1 MIIKQEARIM
11 NRLILA
17 TLILISMAVSLPGCT
32 GQQAK
37 PAAPPAVAPNA
48 PQNPT
53 PAVQPSQ
60 SSSNQDLVLEIDEPD
75 DESVVKVSTI
85 SLSGTA
91 SPDAEVTVNGIS
103 VNVDKGNFTTMIEL
117 EEGPNSIEILASDAK
132 GHKNSQVLTV
142 IYIP

>member
-1 MIIKQEARIM
+1 M
-11 NRLILA
+11 NRLVLA
-17 TLILISMAVSLPGCT
+17 TLILTLIVVPLPGCT

-48 PQNPT
+48 PQSSA

-60 SSSNQDLVLEIDEPD
+60 PSPNQDLVLEIDEPD
-75 DESVVKVSTI
+75 DESVFKVSTI

-91 SPDAEVTVNGIS
+91 SPDAEITVNGIS
-103 VNVDKGNFTTMIEL
+103 VNVEKGNFTTMIEL

>member
-1 MIIKQEARIM
+1 M
-11 NRLILA
+11 NRLVLVA
-17 TLILISMAVSLPGCT
+17 LILILMTVSLPGCA

-37 PAAPPAVAPNA
+37 PAAPPAVS
-48 PQNPT
+48 PQSPQSST

-60 SSSNQDLVLEIDEPD
+60 PSSNQDLVLEIDEPD
-75 DESVVKVSTI
+75 DESVVRLSTI

-103 VNVDKGNFTTMIEL
+103 VSVEKGNFTTLIEL
-117 EEGPNSIEILASDAK
+117 EEGPNSIEILASDGK
-132 GHKNSQVLTV
+132 GHKNSQELTV

>member
-1 MIIKQEARIM
+1 
-11 NRLILA
+11 
-17 TLILISMAVSLPGCT
+17 LISMAVSLPGCT

-117 EEGPNSIEILASDAK
+117 EEGPNSIEILATDGDLHSLTITNYEKDNHLFCYWKLHKNHIMAK
-132 GHKNSQVLTV
+132 GD
-142 IYIP
+142 